1 MSISIWM
8 VLLEVYFNLLLESL
22 KSDKQCPS
30 YGICMPTSGFNDVTE
45 EQFAILIFQCLVFIF
60 YNGSFISFKAK
71 VIRVLFQLESPNSEH
86 RNSSYVQ
93 NNSDYSMIKTEIR
106 IWLAHGPTLSEFLS
120 HLKKEFYN
128 IYFYMDV
135 SP

>member
-1 MSISIWM
+1 MS
-8 VLLEVYFNLLLESL
+8 
-22 KSDKQCPS
+22 
-30 YGICMPTSGFNDVTE
+30 TSRFTDVSE
-45 EQFAILIFQCLVFIF
+45 KQFAILIFQYLVSIF
-60 YNGSFISFKAK
+60 ETGSLFSFKAK

-93 NNSDYSMIKTEIR
+93 TNSYYSMIKTEIR

-120 HLKKEFYN
+120 DLEQEFDNVYV
-128 IYFYMDV
+128 YMDI